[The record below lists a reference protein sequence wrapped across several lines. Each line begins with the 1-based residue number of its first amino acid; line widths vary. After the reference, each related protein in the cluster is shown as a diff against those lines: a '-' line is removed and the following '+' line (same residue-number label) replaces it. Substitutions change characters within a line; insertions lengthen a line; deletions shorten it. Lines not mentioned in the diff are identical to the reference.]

1 MKGLGWGGML
11 LPAGREGDRYDR
23 VTYVAESRGESTEP
37 LARERIR
44 SSLSG
49 RVYCRRSG
57 PLNFWST
64 SLAPRCPEA

>member
-57 PLNFWST
+57 AAELLVHLTGSEMP
-64 SLAPRCPEA
+64 